1 MTLPEQIH
9 PDSWQNYRYIDL
21 HCHSN
26 HSDGSDSPAQ
36 LLRLADELRL
46 RAIAL
51 TDHDTV
57 SGLPEFFAAASAYPE
72 TEPIAGVE
80 LSVGYGARELHIVG
94 LFIDPEEKSLQAF
107 LLQQRRNRIRRNEE
121 MGRKL
126 KSLGY
131 FFAWDDPVFSKVSFD
146 NIGRPHIAA
155 VLQKHYRFGSRQEV
169 FDKLLGH
176 GRPAFVRRQL
186 PEPAEAIAAIRQ
198 SGGVAVWAHPTYR
211 GRNERSTVK
220 RLAQKLRAVGL
231 EGIEAYYAMLGKA
244 ETDLVLEIAELVG
257 LAPSGGSDYHGENAA
272 GPMLGCGC
280 GGLRVPAEL
289 LDELKRRRPAR

>member
-1 MTLPEQIH
+1 MSLPERID
-9 PDSWQNYRYIDL
+9 PDSWQDYRYIDL

-26 HSDGSDSPAQ
+26 HSDGSDSPKE

-72 TEPIAGVE
+72 TEAIAGVE
-80 LSVGYGARELHIVG
+80 LSVGYSARELHIVG
-94 LFIDPEEKSLQAF
+94 LFIDPEEQSLQTF
-107 LLQQRRNRIRRNEE
+107 LFQQRQNRIRRNEE
-121 MGRKL
+121 IWRKL

-131 FFAWDDPVFSKVSFD
+131 PFAWDDPVFAHVSFD
-146 NIGRPHIAA
+146 NIGRPHIAD
-155 VLQKHYRFGSRQEV
+155 VLQKHYGFSSRQEV

-176 GRPAFVRRQL
+176 GRPAFVQRRL
-186 PEPAEAIAAIRQ
+186 PESAAAIAAIRQ

-211 GRNERSTVK
+211 GRNERSFVK
-220 RLAQKLRAVGL
+220 RLAKKLRAIGL
-231 EGIEAYYAMLGKA
+231 EGIEAYYAMFGKA
-244 ETDLVLEIAELVG
+244 ETDLVLEIAELAD
-257 LAPSGGSDYHGENAA
+257 LAPSGGSDYHGKSDA

-289 LDELKRRRPAR
+289 LAELKRRRPKR